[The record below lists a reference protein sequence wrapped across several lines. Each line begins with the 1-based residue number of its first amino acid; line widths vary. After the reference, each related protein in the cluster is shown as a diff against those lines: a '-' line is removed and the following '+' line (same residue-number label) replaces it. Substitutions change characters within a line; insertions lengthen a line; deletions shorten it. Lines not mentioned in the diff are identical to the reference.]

1 MHNPAKIIQCP
12 ACEQVY
18 QSKSVICW
26 LDRDGKIW
34 SDGYNSHDIAH
45 EYPLI
50 TRCDE
55 CYGYFWVSSVSRFN
69 KKDHHLIS
77 FAIHKQINPG
87 KNKYKPIRKLVPEEY
102 ADVLAL
108 KRYRDIEEERYLR
121 THLWWTINSPI
132 RNAKQ
137 GDIAPELKE
146 MFEENLETLIYK
158 TPQNGPESL
167 VNLAEMHR
175 ELGLFREAEKFL
187 DQVSDKKFQSFLM
200 KMRKKIEFKDR
211 KVFLI

>member
-1 MHNPAKIIQCP
+1 M
-12 ACEQVY
+12 
-18 QSKSVICW
+18 ICW

-69 KKDHHLIS
+69 QKDHHLIS
-77 FAIHKQINPG
+77 FAIHKQIHPG

-108 KRYRDIEEERYLR
+108 KRYRDLEEERYLR
-121 THLWWTINSPI
+121 THLWWTINDPLRSGI
-132 RNAKQ
+132 Q
-137 GDIAPELKE
+137 EDIAPELKE
-146 MFEENLETLIYK
+146 LFEENLEALIYK
-158 TPQNGPESL
+158 TPLNGAESQL
-167 VNLAEMHR
+167 TLAEIHR
-175 ELGLFREAEKFL
+175 ELGLFRQAEKHLDKVADRKYEQFL
-187 DQVSDKKFQSFLM
+187 L
-200 KMRKKIEFKDR
+200 KMRQRIEINDR
-211 KVFLI
+211 RIFLV